1 MAKQLVADQLVE
13 EAQRQTGLTRFDG
26 AGMARVVWA
35 LQDRVIWGPE
45 RPFYQRYQWVI
56 LDVRMTDRWE
66 EGAAGFVGQLR
77 DRLRQLGGN
86 LVLVAYDTS
95 MLPGEYPVAET
106 VEQAVAM
113 VKEER
118 DRLRRET
125 LQR

>member
-1 MAKQLVADQLVE
+1 MQDRIPILVTAHHFNAWTARQIRYALVA
-13 EAQRQTGLTRFDG
+13 T
-26 AGMARVVWA
+26 
-35 LQDRVIWGPE
+35 WGPE

-66 EGAAGFVGQLR
+66 EGAPQFVAQLR
-77 DRLRQLGGN
+77 DRLQQLGGD

-95 MLPGEYPVAET
+95 MLPGEYRAAET
-106 VEQAVAM
+106 VEDAVAM